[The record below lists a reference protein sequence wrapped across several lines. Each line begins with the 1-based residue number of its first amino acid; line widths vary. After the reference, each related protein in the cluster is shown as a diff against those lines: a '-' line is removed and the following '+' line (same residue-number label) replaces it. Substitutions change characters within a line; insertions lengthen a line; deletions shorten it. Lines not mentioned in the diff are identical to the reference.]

1 MKVYVLSINYLL
13 KISFII
19 LDILEA
25 SLTVI
30 AIKNLII
37 KENKKGAAIAILK
50 TVALSCQ
57 TWVVENWATWYRR
70 WKKFKRNIYS
80 NQISHTTKFFKISCN
95 TWTNLYQKKKFM
107 DLKTKNFFIPIEEST
122 NLYFPRFRTIFS
134 IQN

>member
-1 MKVYVLSINYLL
+1 MKISKLILLYNTQNESLCTFYKLSS

-57 TWVVENWATWYRR
+57 T
-70 WKKFKRNIYS
+70 
-80 NQISHTTKFFKISCN
+80 
-95 TWTNLYQKKKFM
+95 
-107 DLKTKNFFIPIEEST
+107 
-122 NLYFPRFRTIFS
+122 
-134 IQN
+134 